1 MIVALVCLIVF
12 LLNLAFLSY
21 FTKKELSLIESLLFD
36 LRADLYK
43 TVQLL
48 KEDALTLE
56 LALERLSKLEKGKR
70 EKAKD

>member
-56 LALERLSKLEKGKR
+56 LALERLSKLEKGKK

>member
-1 MIVALVCLIVF
+1 MIIAFVCLIVF

-21 FTKKELSLIESLLFD
+21 FTKKELSLVESLLFD

-43 TVQLL
+43 TDKLS
-48 KEDALTLE
+48 KENSLSLE
-56 LALERLSKLEKGKR
+56 QALERLSKLEKGKR

>member
-1 MIVALVCLIVF
+1 
-12 LLNLAFLSY
+12 
-21 FTKKELSLIESLLFD
+21 

-56 LALERLSKLEKGKR
+56 LALERLSKLEKGKK

>member
-1 MIVALVCLIVF
+1 MIVAFVCLIVF

-56 LALERLSKLEKGKR
+56 LALERLSKLEKGKK

>member
-21 FTKKELSLIESLLFD
+21 FTKKELSLIESILFD